1 MKENYVITISHL
13 LGSGGAYIGQ
23 ELSKA
28 LSIPFVDR
36 QILKKISDQLNVPE
50 SAIENREEKLVSFW
64 EAFSLM
70 GSVGT
75 LMTVGGEKYLPSD
88 KELFDLES
96 KFIVQIAQN
105 DSAIILGRGGRYIL
119 RDFPRRFSVFVYAE
133 MNDRA
138 KRVAE
143 LYSVSDDEA
152 RTIIEKNDRER
163 DAYMKTFTKLAWL
176 DLRQYDICI
185 NTSSTGRDNAVKIIK
200 DCVEFKLNK

>member
-23 ELSKA
+23 ELSKV

>member
-1 MKENYVITISHL
+1 
-13 LGSGGAYIGQ
+13 
-23 ELSKA
+23 
-28 LSIPFVDR
+28 
-36 QILKKISDQLNVPE
+36 
-50 SAIENREEKLVSFW
+50 
-64 EAFSLM
+64 
-70 GSVGT
+70 
-75 LMTVGGEKYLPSD
+75 
-88 KELFDLES
+88 
-96 KFIVQIAQN
+96 
-105 DSAIILGRGGRYIL
+105 LGRGGRYIL

-133 MNDRA
+133 KNDRA